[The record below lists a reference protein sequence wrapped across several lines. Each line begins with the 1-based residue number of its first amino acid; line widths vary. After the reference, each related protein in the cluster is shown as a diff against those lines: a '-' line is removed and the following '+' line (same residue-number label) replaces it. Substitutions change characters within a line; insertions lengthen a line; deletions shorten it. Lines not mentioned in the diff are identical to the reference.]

1 MRYCPEC
8 GEENPDRSK
17 FCRNCGIN
25 LVHEEETEKIAAK
38 KVKVE
43 SNTTSTYQTTVNTNT
58 STNNKKNNNDNGW
71 CLGCCICVF
80 FLFLIF
86 AIAGH

>member
-8 GEENPDRSK
+8 GEENPDGSK

-25 LVHEEETEKIAAK
+25 LTHNEEAKKTAAK
-38 KVKVE
+38 KVTVE
-43 SNTTSTYQTTVNTNT
+43 NDTNYTYQTTVNTST
-58 STNNKKNNNDNGW
+58 STSKKNDNGW